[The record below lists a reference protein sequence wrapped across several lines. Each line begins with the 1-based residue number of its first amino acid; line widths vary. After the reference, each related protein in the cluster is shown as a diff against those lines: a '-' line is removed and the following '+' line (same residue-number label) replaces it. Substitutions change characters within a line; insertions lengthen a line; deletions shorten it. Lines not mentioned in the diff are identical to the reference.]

1 MSKKLSG
8 NGRWESS
15 RMMLPE
21 HRTQFLE
28 RHDGGGG
35 EGASDPSAPAAAAT
49 NPRVPTKEELE
60 LIRSS
65 VLLPMIL
72 SIAEKNQQEIDRSSY
87 TFKPL
92 YLKAMLV
99 FMDVVSQEMAR
110 VRRELKQ
117 RNIRVIEDEQADL
130 VMYYRFVCRGYEE
143 RFGMI
148 REVVRA
154 EIAVWITQYMRA
166 VFAGAAGAGK

>member
-21 HRTQFLE
+21 HRQQFLD
-28 RHDGGGG
+28 RK
-35 EGASDPSAPAAAAT
+35 EGRSAPNAA
-49 NPRVPTKEELE
+49 NPRVPTKDELE
-60 LIRSS
+60 LIRDS

-72 SIAEKNQQEIDRSSY
+72 TIAEKNRQEVERASY
-87 TFKPL
+87 TFKPVF
-92 YLKAMLV
+92 LKAMLLV
-99 FMDVVSQEMAR
+99 MDVVTKDLAR

-117 RNIRVIEDEQADL
+117 RNIKVIEDEQVDL
-130 VMYYRFVCRGYEE
+130 VMYYRFICRGYEE
-143 RFGMI
+143 RFGMV

-154 EIAVWITQYMRA
+154 EIAVRITQYIRE
-166 VFAGAAGAGK
+166 VFKSIT

>member
-21 HRTQFLE
+21 HRQQFLE
-28 RHDGGGG
+28 RDDGTEAGA
-35 EGASDPSAPAAAAT
+35 EGLAQSGH
-49 NPRVPTKEELE
+49 NPRVPAKEELE
-60 LIRSS
+60 LIRAS

-72 SIAEKNQQEIDRSSY
+72 TIAEKNRQELERTSY

-92 YLKAMLV
+92 ILKAILV
-99 FMDVVSQEMAR
+99 FMDIVSQELAR
-110 VRRELKQ
+110 VKRELKQ
-117 RNIRVIEDEQADL
+117 RNIKVIEEEQADL
-130 VMYYRFVCRGYEE
+130 VMYFRFICRGYEE
-143 RFGMI
+143 RFGMV

-154 EIAVWITQYMRA
+154 EIAMRIAHYMRE
-166 VFAGAAGAGK
+166 VFKPAGS

>member
-28 RHDGGGG
+28 RHGHKAAGDGA
-35 EGASDPSAPAAAAT
+35 EPAP
-49 NPRVPTKEELE
+49 NPAVPTKEELE

-65 VLLPMIL
+65 VILPMIL
-72 SIAEKNQQEIDRSSY
+72 SIAEKNRQEIERSTY

-92 YLKAMLV
+92 YLKATLIL
-99 FMDVVSQEMAR
+99 MDAVS
-110 VRRELKQ
+110 RELGSVKRQLKQ
-117 RNIRVIEDEQADL
+117 RNIKVFEDEQVDL
-130 VMYYRFVCRGYEE
+130 VMYFRFVCRGYEE
-143 RFGMI
+143 RFGMV

-154 EIAVWITQYMRA
+154 EMSVRITRFMREM
-166 VFAGAAGAGK
+166 FKNGMQTK

>member
-21 HRTQFLE
+21 HRQQFLE
-28 RHDGGGG
+28 RHDGG
-35 EGASDPSAPAAAAT
+35 EGAPSPGPNAAAP
-49 NPRVPTKEELE
+49 NPRVPSKEELE

-72 SIAEKNQQEIDRSSY
+72 SIAEKNRQEVERSSY

-92 YLKAMLV
+92 YLKSTLI
-99 FMDVVSQEMAR
+99 FMDLVSRELAR
-110 VRRELKQ
+110 VKRELKQ
-117 RNIRVIEDEQADL
+117 RNIKVIEEEQADL
-130 VMYYRFVCRGYEE
+130 VMYFRFICRGYEE
-143 RFGMI
+143 RFGMV

-154 EIAVWITQYMRA
+154 EISVRITQYMREIFKA
-166 VFAGAAGAGK
+166 LP

>member
-21 HRTQFLE
+21 HRQQFLE
-28 RHDGGGG
+28 RHDGTDD
-35 EGASDPSAPAAAAT
+35 GAASPPAAA
-49 NPRVPTKEELE
+49 NPRVPSKEELE

-72 SIAEKNQQEIDRSSY
+72 SIAEKNRQEVDRSSY

-92 YLKAMLV
+92 YLKATLV
-99 FMDVVSQEMAR
+99 FMDVVSRELTR
-110 VRRELKQ
+110 VKRELKQ
-117 RNIRVIEDEQADL
+117 RNIKVIEEEQADL

-143 RFGMI
+143 RFGMV

-154 EIAVWITQYMRA
+154 EIAVRITQYMRE
-166 VFAGAAGAGK
+166 VLKAAT

>member
-21 HRTQFLE
+21 HRQQFLDRKE
-28 RHDGGGG
+28 GG
-35 EGASDPSAPAAAAT
+35 PAPNAA
-49 NPRVPTKEELE
+49 NPRVPTKDELE
-60 LIRSS
+60 LIRDS

-72 SIAEKNQQEIDRSSY
+72 TIAEKNRQEVERASY
-87 TFKPL
+87 TFKPVF
-92 YLKAMLV
+92 LKAMLLV
-99 FMDVVSQEMAR
+99 MDVVTKDLAR

-117 RNIRVIEDEQADL
+117 RNIKVIEDEQVDL
-130 VMYYRFVCRGYEE
+130 VMYYRFICRGYEE
-143 RFGMI
+143 RFGMV

-154 EIAVWITQYMRA
+154 EIAVRITQYIRE
-166 VFAGAAGAGK
+166 VFKSVT